1 MIMLLDIIITHYKE
15 PWDIGKPMF
24 DLLAMQRG
32 VDFGSFRVLLV
43 NDGEENKLP
52 DELFSDYPYEVKQ
65 ISIPH
70 AGVSAAR
77 NAGIENAT
85 SDWIM
90 FCDFDDS
97 FYGLYS
103 LRDVL
108 TLLPNDKY
116 DMVHGTLM
124 VEDSIDNKKGILY
137 ISPERQDYVF
147 IHGKIYRRAF
157 LIEQNIWFDESLSFQ
172 EDSLFNA
179 TIIARTSH
187 TRIGRMK
194 TLAPLYVWIRRLNSV
209 TNSGREDEALYGH
222 FVRNLKVTQENRL
235 HREYESYCGMVTRTV
250 YDTFYMINASN
261 ASEPLKEKILNEFIP
276 WIRDRLPECGKVT
289 KEIMMQIWDV
299 AKYELCKRSVPDT
312 PKDVRDWLNNV
323 LSEGR

>member
-1 MIMLLDIIITHYKE
+1 MMMLLDIIITHYKE

-43 NDGEENKLP
+43 NDGEENKLS
-52 DELFSDYPYEVKQ
+52 DELFKDYPYEVKQ
-65 ISIPH
+65 INIPH

-77 NAGIENAT
+77 NTGIENAT

-90 FCDFDDS
+90 FCDFDDT

-103 LRDVL
+103 LRDIL
-108 TLLPNDKY
+108 TLLPNNDY

-124 VEDSIDNKKGILY
+124 VEDFIENKKGVLY

-194 TLAPLYVWIRRLNSV
+194 TLAPLYVWIRRANSV
-209 TNSGREDEALYGH
+209 TNSGREDEAVYGH
-222 FVRNLKVTQENRL
+222 FIRNLKATEENRQ

-261 ASEPLKEKILNEFIP
+261 ASESIKKKMLSEFIP
-276 WIRDRLPECGKVT
+276 WIRKRLSECWNV
-289 KEIMMQIWDV
+289 KEDTLNKIWDV
-299 AKYELCKRSVPDT
+299 AKYELCKKSIADSPD
-312 PKDVRDWLNNV
+312 DVRKW
-323 LSEGR
+323 LSEILS

>member
-1 MIMLLDIIITHYKE
+1 MLLDIIITHYKE

-52 DELFSDYPYEVKQ
+52 DDLFKDYPYEVKQ
-65 ISIPH
+65 ISITH

-77 NAGIENAT
+77 NAGIDNAT

-137 ISPERQDYVF
+137 ISPERQNYVF

-157 LIEQNIWFDESLSFQ
+157 LREQNIWFDESLSFQ

-222 FVRNLKVTQENRL
+222 FVRNLKATEENRQ
-235 HREYESYCGMVTRTV
+235 HREYSSYCGMVTRTV

-261 ASEPLKEKILNEFIP
+261 ASDSLKAKILSEFIP
-276 WIRDRLPECGKVT
+276 WIKNRMLECWNVEDDILDK
-289 KEIMMQIWDV
+289 IQNV
-299 AKYELCKRSVPDT
+299 AKYELCKKRIPDS
-312 PKDVRDWLNNV
+312 PEVVKDWLNNI
-323 LSEGR
+323 LAEGR